1 MTGPNARSQSVLL
14 IIFSAH
20 RGVSVSSQEMSSFTS
35 HSGPGVG
42 VGGGVVQ
49 ILVGDGVLG
58 TLLGEGGDGEGTPP
72 LPLPYLPSD
81 DPEERQMPPPLPLP
95 LPPTEERDE
104 WQGGSGSRR
113 RQNS

>member
-42 VGGGVVQ
+42 VGGTGVGGTG
-49 ILVGDGVLG
+49 VG
-58 TLLGEGGDGEGTPP
+58 GGGGFFGGPSKS
-72 LPLPYLPSD
+72 YL
-81 DPEERQMPPPLPLP
+81 
-95 LPPTEERDE
+95 
-104 WQGGSGSRR
+104 SRLSQSSR
-113 RQNS
+113 LFLDASTSAVA